1 MHSGKDKLNLKTFD
15 QLLLVTNQLKHHT
28 TFWEGSF
35 DFRDDFFF
43 LLYNCQLYHLLC
55 KLFDHSQP
63 YVN

>member
-43 LLYNCQLYHLLC
+43 
-55 KLFDHSQP
+55 
-63 YVN
+63 VI

>member
-35 DFRDDFFF
+35 DFRDDFF

>member
-28 TFWEGSF
+28 TFWLGSF
-35 DFRDDFFF
+35 DLTDDFF